1 MQPPPFE
8 GYVSTIDL
16 VVWAAVAVG
25 FLIMHWRIN
34 NLQATFTDLLNSFWR
49 RTPMPNET
57 ESREPE

>member
-1 MQPPPFE
+1 
-8 GYVSTIDL
+8 
-16 VVWAAVAVG
+16 
-25 FLIMHWRIN
+25 MHWRIN